1 MTDEPTSLEEIKQ
14 LLRQGQKIQAI
25 KKLRESS
32 GIGLKEAKEQVEA
45 IQAKMVAD
53 GEELPKLSGCAGVLI
68 LFAAGLWMLGAWMIT

>member
-1 MTDEPTSLEEIKQ
+1 MTDEPTSLDEIKR

-25 KKLRESS
+25 KVLREAS

-53 GEELPKLSGCAGVLI
+53 GEELPKMTGCAGAMI
-68 LFAAGLWMLGAWMIT
+68 LFAAGLGMLGAWMIS